1 MITKTKLLCTA
12 LLSMAVYTAGFAQ
25 EVKPASGGNA
35 SGSGGSASYS
45 VGQVFYTAPN
55 GAGGSSGLGI
65 QSIAIVSE
73 VLPVK
78 FVSFKVAKYDNSSV
92 LITWQTATE
101 QDNDYFAIEKSTDGV
116 VFTEFTRIKGK
127 GTSSNISSYKTMDFQ
142 PQTGNNYYRIRQTDK
157 DGSSTY
163 TPVSTIQ
170 FSASGTSI
178 SVFPNPTSSAITL
191 QADYSVNSRYQL
203 SDLTGNVIENKPI
216 NSGRLQ
222 INVGQLPAAI
232 YTLNI
237 LRNNKIVETFKI
249 TKL

>member
-12 LLSMAVYTAGFAQ
+12 LLAMAVYTAGFAQ
-25 EVKPASGGNA
+25 DVKPASGGNA

-45 VGQVFYTAPN
+45 VGQVFYTSPT

-65 QSIAIVSE
+65 QTISIMTQ

-78 FVSFKVAKYDNSSV
+78 FLSFKVAKYDNSSV

-101 QDNDYFAIEKSTDGV
+101 QDNDYFAVEKSSDGIT
-116 VFTEFTRIKGK
+116 FTEFTRINGK
-127 GTSSNISSYKTMDFQ
+127 GTSGNVSSYKTMDFQ
-142 PQTGNNYYRIRQTDK
+142 PLIGNNYYRIRQTDK

-170 FSASGTSI
+170 FSAVGTSI
-178 SVFPNPTSSAITL
+178 SVFPNPTSSVITL
-191 QADYSVNSRYQL
+191 QTEPSVNSRYQL
-203 SDLTGNVIENKPI
+203 SDLKGNVIENKQI
-216 NSGRLQ
+216 SSGRMQ
-222 INVGQLPAAI
+222 INVSQLPAAI

-237 LRNNKIVETFKI
+237 IRDNKIVETYKI

>member
-12 LLSMAVYTAGFAQ
+12 LLSMAAYAAGFAQ

-35 SGSGGSASYS
+35 SGSGGSVSYS
-45 VGQVFYTAPN
+45 VGQVFYTTPT

-65 QSIAIVSE
+65 QTIAVITQI
-73 VLPVK
+73 LPVK
-78 FVSFKVAKYDNSSV
+78 FLSFKVAKYDNSSV

-101 QDNDYFAIEKSTDGV
+101 QDNDYFAVEKSVDGV
-116 VFTEFTRIKGK
+116 TFTEFTRLNGK
-127 GTSSNISSYKTMDFQ
+127 GNASTVSSYKTMDFQ
-142 PQTGNNYYRIRQTDK
+142 PQPGNNYYRIRQTDK

-178 SVFPNPTSSAITL
+178 SVFPNPTSNIITL
-191 QADYSVNSRYQL
+191 QTELSANSRYQL
-203 SDLTGNVIENKPI
+203 SDLKGNVIENKQI
-216 NSGRLQ
+216 QSNRLQ
-222 INVGQLPAAI
+222 INISQLPAAI

-237 LRNNKIVETFKI
+237 IRNNKTVETFKI